1 MKRIA
6 SILLILCMIFALGAC
21 KNESSGAEEQT
32 TLSLEN
38 VGLADYLDA
47 CAAQGKCNWND
58 FTAEEQMAIS
68 QKAIDTQVTL
78 AVSDSGV
85 IKIVDISG
93 IVIEYGGSWPGDN
106 SLVKD
111 FPVPSNKI
119 AYTYTLSGV
128 MCQIALHATF
138 DEAKAYAKNLSDLG
152 FTAEVIE
159 TENEGVYWYSAE
171 NSENQS
177 GAVVY
182 EDGIMIISVM
192 PAEMN

>member
-21 KNESSGAEEQT
+21 KNDNPGTTDQT
-32 TLSLEN
+32 TQSLEN
-38 VGLADYLDA
+38 MALADYLDA
-47 CAAQGKCNWND
+47 RAVEGRCNWND
-58 FTAEEQMAIS
+58 FTSDEQMAIS
-68 QKAIDTQVTL
+68 QKAMDSQVTL

-85 IKIVDISG
+85 IKIVDVSG
-93 IVIEYGGSWPGDN
+93 IVIEYGGSWPSN
-106 SLVKD
+106 ETLVKD

-128 MCQIALHATF
+128 MCQIALHATL
-138 DEAKAYAKNLSDLG
+138 DDAKAYAKNLTDLG

-159 TENEGVYWYSAE
+159 TENEGIYWYSAE
-171 NSENQS
+171 NSSGQS

-182 EDGIMIISVM
+182 EEGIMLISVM